1 MILLEFEVVDTDA
14 THRHAF
20 RLEDVREIISMEN
33 GARTSIRLECRER
46 PIVGERRVRGSDGP
60 HPRHLPTDHGQ
71 QATPQRAGARSGRDA
86 VTPLAPYS
94 LESSNAQAFPE
105 PR

>member
-46 PIVGERRVRGSDGP
+46 PIVVNAAFEEVMGRIHGIFQQIMASKQ
-60 HPRHLPTDHGQ
+60 PRNGQVLVPGAMQLP
-71 QATPQRAGARSGRDA
+71 R
-86 VTPLAPYS
+86 
-94 LESSNAQAFPE
+94 
-105 PR
+105 